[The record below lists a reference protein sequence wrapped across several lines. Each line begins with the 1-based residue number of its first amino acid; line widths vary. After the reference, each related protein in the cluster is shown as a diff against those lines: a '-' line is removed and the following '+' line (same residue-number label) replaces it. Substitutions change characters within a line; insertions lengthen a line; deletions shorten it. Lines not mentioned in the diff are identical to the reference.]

1 MLKIIS
7 WDIMGFLRQGKIAT
21 RNGKLEKYPENE
33 WLEYYL
39 VSSCEGLYS
48 GAMLVAGEGIPRHIP
63 PPFIALHLSS
73 PASSIFALR
82 LTLQFRGRPVGQIG
96 DRVGLTTAGRTI
108 S

>member
-1 MLKIIS
+1 MSHLGKRKIIFK
-7 WDIMGFLRQGKIAT
+7 MPFLGDMLIPWR
-21 RNGKLEKYPENE
+21 
-33 WLEYYL
+33 
-39 VSSCEGLYS
+39 VSFWEGLYS